1 MRFAHPNGDCL
12 NIEKH
17 EKDEKKRGDALR
29 AEPTNEA
36 GAEPNSFELCPARRR
51 KTKSNL
57 SKIYAD
63 AKGIIKNSCFS
74 CFSMFLKTKMS
85 DFNNYFRSTKQKKEN
100 YFLFLKILSA

>member
-74 CFSMFLKTKMS
+74 CFSMFPDYLV
-85 DFNNYFRSTKQKKEN
+85 FF
-100 YFLFLKILSA
+100 

>member
-1 MRFAHPNGDCL
+1 MRYAHPNGDCL

-36 GAEPNSFELCPARRR
+36 GAEPNSFELCHARRR

-57 SKIYAD
+57 RKSFENLSKICD
-63 AKGIIKNSCFS
+63 AEASWKFS
-74 CFSMFLKTKMS
+74 CLSML
-85 DFNNYFRSTKQKKEN
+85 
-100 YFLFLKILSA
+100 